1 METTTI
7 SSDQARKKWR
17 EMLDLTYL
25 GNSIV
30 IERYGKPAAAVIP
43 YQDFIE
49 LTDVLEEL
57 RDIREARAAIAE
69 WEDNPDSFIPWAEVK
84 AEMAANESNP

>member
-1 METTTI
+1 MEPTTI
-7 SSDQARKKWR
+7 SSDYARKNWR
-17 EMLDLTYL
+17 EMMELTHL

-30 IERYGKPAAAVIP
+30 IKRYGIPTAAVIP

-69 WEDNPDSFIPWAEVK
+69 WEQNPDSFIPWEDVK
-84 AEMAANESNP
+84 AEITANERQ